1 MLRFGLLL
9 IFLNACSNSGS
20 SPSDMTMSPP
30 DLGSNGVR
38 PPGRKS
44 IDAVLAPTLN
54 QLFVYGGDQQPF
66 TMALPAPRQFVDD
79 LWSYDWASGQW
90 SMVATGVPPG
100 PRGQYAAALDS
111 KRNRILYFGGRKGAT
126 ATPPLTNEIWAYDPT
141 AKSWAQ
147 LMPTG
152 TAPVARVGHRV
163 AYDAAGDRLLMFGGD
178 KADSFNA
185 GDMLADFWE
194 LDFAASADGA
204 WKQIAATGGPSAR
217 RDVALAIDDAHK
229 RLVVYGG
236 ASDFATYQGD
246 VLVFD
251 LTAGSWKNLN
261 TGSNAPSARF
271 AMKMV
276 YDAPRDK
283 FVMFGGHDLGT
294 VGILNDLWT
303 FQIDAGAANATF
315 AAVLSG
321 DTDLSIAGVDHNSP
335 ERREKHG
342 LERVGDKLFLY
353 GGGGDCGPLD
363 DTWLLDLTNP
373 TMWMTRESAMI
384 GESCYRRA
392 MSGQQ
397 CPTDVSMECVAPF

>member
-1 MLRFGLLL
+1 
-9 IFLNACSNSGS
+9 
-20 SPSDMTMSPP
+20 MSMMPP

-44 IDAVLAPTLN
+44 MDAVLAPSVN

-66 TMALPAPRQFVDD
+66 TMALPAPRQFVAD

-90 SMVATGVPPG
+90 SMVATGVPSG
-100 PRGQYAAALDS
+100 PRGQYAAAFDS
-111 KRNRILYFGGRKGAT
+111 KRNRVLYFGGRKGST
-126 ATPPLTNEIWAYDPT
+126 ATPPLTNEVWSYDVA

-152 TAPVARVGHRV
+152 TAPVARVGHRMV
-163 AYDAAGDRLLMFGGD
+163 YDAAGDRLLMLGGD
-178 KADSFNA
+178 KADSFN
-185 GDMLADFWE
+185 GSDMLADLWQ
-194 LDFAASADGA
+194 LGFAASADGA
-204 WKQIAATGGPSAR
+204 WMQITATGGPSAR
-217 RDVALAIDDAHK
+217 RDQALALDDAHK
-229 RLVVYGG
+229 RLVVFGG
-236 ASDFATYQGD
+236 ASDFTTYQND

-251 LTAGSWKNLN
+251 LTAGSWKNSN
-261 TGSNAPSARF
+261 TGSNPPTPRF
-271 AMKMV
+271 AMKME
-276 YDAPRDK
+276 YDATRDR
-283 FVMFGGHDLGT
+283 FVIFGGHDPANLGL
-294 VGILNDLWT
+294 LNDLWT
-303 FQIDAGAANATF
+303 LQLDAGGDNATF

-342 LERVGDKLFLY
+342 LARVGDLLFLY

-384 GESCYRRA
+384 GETCYRRA
-392 MSGQQ
+392 TGSQQ
-397 CPTDVSMECVAPF
+397 CSSDVSMECVAPF